1 MIAMLGMYDMPAIQP
16 VNDRYWQAIRDHLG
30 HGPVQLTRD
39 MDYFEMWESPDL
51 VLGQTCG
58 LPYRSR
64 LHDRVQK
71 IATPD
76 YGLDGCQPGHYRSL
90 IVVRANE
97 SDDLAAQ
104 NGRRFAYNESASQ
117 SGWAGPMAF
126 LAANGVTP
134 GQYMGTGAHVN
145 SAHAIAR
152 GEADFAGIDALTWA
166 LIREHD
172 PVADRLRVI
181 AATPSTPGLPYICA
195 PGQDATALR
204 AAIAAAITDIGA
216 ADRRALHLQRLT
228 DIPLDDYLNVTTP
241 ELQPA

>member
-30 HGPVQLTRD
+30 HGPARLTRD

-76 YGLDGCQPGHYRSL
+76 YALDGCPAGHYRSL
-90 IVVRANE
+90 IVIRAGE
-97 SDDLAAQ
+97 TPDLAAQ
-104 NGRRFAYNESASQ
+104 NGRRFAYNETVSQ
-117 SGWAGPMAF
+117 SGWAGPMTF
-126 LAANGVTP
+126 LAASGVTP
-134 GQYMGTGAHVN
+134 GQYLGTGGHVK

-152 GEADFAGIDALTWA
+152 NEADFAGIDALTWA
-166 LIREHD
+166 LIRDHD
-172 PVADRLRVI
+172 PVADGLQVI

-195 PGQDATALR
+195 PGQDAAALR
-204 AAIAAAITDIGA
+204 AAISAAMADIGA
-216 ADRRALHLQRLT
+216 ADRRALHLTGLT
-228 DIPLDDYLNVTTP
+228 DIPLEDYLNVATP
-241 ELQPA
+241 TVQPV